1 MIYSMVFFFD
11 ISMVVLYE
19 RYFYRKCV
27 LLLEKSSGWMY
38 NNLVNNCN
46 VEFILLFVIKI
57 IRN

>member
-1 MIYSMVFFFD
+1 MIFSMVFFFD
-11 ISMVVLYE
+11 ISMVVLL

-46 VEFILLFVIKI
+46 VEFILLFVINI

>member
-1 MIYSMVFFFD
+1 MIFSMVFFFD
-11 ISMVVLYE
+11 ISMVVLL